1 MGINQCNCNEFYN
14 KSNKFEF
21 SFSQETYRN
30 YNNPFY
36 QDIKYLDT
44 SLSIQNKKSFFN
56 LKNPENNFIINIEEK
71 EKYEKLKKDIITE
84 IKEDNKNSFKNNINL
99 NKNEQIKK
107 VLEHM
112 CILGDIAKK
121 EIIEEKYKNPDKFIE
136 TKQALELEQTD
147 KDIFALGLISENLEK
162 MGVETAIEKDTNN
175 DEVDASSTCLQLI
188 VNGMAHK
195 KKYDFHFEMGN
206 KRNNEILN
214 NKEEL
219 EKFKNNLKKKLSK
232 DYNIPED
239 KIIVTYPQK
248 GSLRL
253 QVIFQSDEFNEL
265 DTDEL
270 KQKFIFINDDE
281 YQEFATLKEI
291 HSDVI
296 MGGCKLS
303 KNQLDSRGNRID
315 GWGENQYRGNLEYNP
330 PLRWT
335 GIGLKVLD
343 KFENNKWLDFQNL
356 DGEWC
361 VAYHG
366 VGRGLSNGQVKAVV
380 GLIVTGEF
388 KPGRG
393 QVHKDC
399 EDIKHPG
406 NKVREGVY
414 CTPSVK
420 TAAEYAGESE
430 IKGKKYKTVLMVRVK
445 PDAIRQCKCYSNYW
459 VVNGTIDEIRPYRIL
474 YREVKNNC

>member
-1 MGINQCNCNEFYN
+1 
-14 KSNKFEF
+14 
-21 SFSQETYRN
+21 
-30 YNNPFY
+30 
-36 QDIKYLDT
+36 
-44 SLSIQNKKSFFN
+44 
-56 LKNPENNFIINIEEK
+56 
-71 EKYEKLKKDIITE
+71 
-84 IKEDNKNSFKNNINL
+84 
-99 NKNEQIKK
+99 
-107 VLEHM
+107 M

-265 DTDEL
+265 DTDEI
-270 KQKFIFINDDE
+270 KRKFIFINDDE

-296 MGGCKLS
+296 MEGCKLS

-330 PLRWT
+330 PLGWT

-380 GLIVTGEF
+380 GLIVT
-388 KPGRG
+388 
-393 QVHKDC
+393 
-399 EDIKHPG
+399 
-406 NKVREGVY
+406 
-414 CTPSVK
+414 
-420 TAAEYAGESE
+420 
-430 IKGKKYKTVLMVRVK
+430 
-445 PDAIRQCKCYSNYW
+445 
-459 VVNGTIDEIRPYRIL
+459 
-474 YREVKNNC
+474 

>member
-1 MGINQCNCNEFYN
+1 MGINQCNCKEFCN

-265 DTDEL
+265 DTDEI
-270 KQKFIFINDDE
+270 KRKFIFINDDE

-296 MGGCKLS
+296 MEGCKLS

-330 PLRWT
+330 PLGQT

-445 PDAIRQCKCYSNYW
+445 PDAIRQCKCCSDYW